1 MASKF
6 DEFDYHL
13 KMAFTA
19 LIAMANEEYPDDDPK
34 GIGRTL
40 RSYTLPNL
48 DRWVQGNDQAGNLP
62 HLKELID
69 SKDV

>member
-13 KMAFTA
+13 KMAFNA
-19 LIAMANEEYPDDDPK
+19 LIAMSNEEYPNDDPV
-34 GIGRTL
+34 GRAL

-48 DRWVQGNDQAGNLP
+48 HRWVQGNDQAGNLP

-69 SKDV
+69 SQDV